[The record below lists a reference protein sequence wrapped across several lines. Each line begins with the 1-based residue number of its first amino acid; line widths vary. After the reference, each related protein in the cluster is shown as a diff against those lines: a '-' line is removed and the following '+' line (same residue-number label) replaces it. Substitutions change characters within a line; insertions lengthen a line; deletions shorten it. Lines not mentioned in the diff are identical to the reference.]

1 MKYKYVG
8 FLALLGLMML
18 AACDGPR
25 TAGGGDE
32 EEGYNPQDA
41 LTFGLVGDVKEV
53 RLSVAKRSNLLPG
66 EDPWVEDDE
75 LLITFDERG
84 RVTLDPYG
92 NVYVYDEK
100 GRLIKGLSKKT
111 TLTRDDEGRLG
122 NYDNEQGLNDRD
134 MRHFTFTHDAKGRLL
149 TVEQIY
155 WEAITTD
162 SMVYVMNKRE
172 KRILNQTITGN
183 IGSHDPNLDI
193 DNENNKVSPKSQ
205 IDLKNLETF
214 EFKIILIGDP
224 GVGKTSIMSKF
235 ITNEFKNLYQSTL
248 GVEFKTKEIYIDNS
262 ACAKLNIW
270 DTCGQERFRA
280 ITRQY
285 FKNSHGVFLV
295 FDLSSKET
303 IKKLNIWMKD
313 IRDNIGDECVIFLI
327 GNKADIKMRDISIAE
342 EAKEFAKNKNI
353 IYYEVSAK
361 TGAGI
366 VNVFEKMALKLINN
380 VRNERNKNEE
390 NNNVKD
396 INKNFNIESF
406 NKDRGKVEQRKSTFH
421 CC

>member
-1 MKYKYVG
+1 
-8 FLALLGLMML
+8 
-18 AACDGPR
+18 
-25 TAGGGDE
+25 
-32 EEGYNPQDA
+32 
-41 LTFGLVGDVKEV
+41 
-53 RLSVAKRSNLLPG
+53 
-66 EDPWVEDDE
+66 
-75 LLITFDERG
+75 
-84 RVTLDPYG
+84 
-92 NVYVYDEK
+92 
-100 GRLIKGLSKKT
+100 
-111 TLTRDDEGRLG
+111 
-122 NYDNEQGLNDRD
+122 
-134 MRHFTFTHDAKGRLL
+134 
-149 TVEQIY
+149 
-155 WEAITTD
+155 
-162 SMVYVMNKRE
+162 MNKRE

-205 IDLKNLETF
+205 IALKNLETF